1 VAVKYF
7 AAAAVMAEL
16 KTMVTD
22 YLPAVSDRDPDAGK
36 ERITP
41 LAVRDWLARLRLLEG
56 VPFNNIVADSE
67 LLPIESI
74 RFFYVDRAWTDALV
88 QGALSVGTVNSSDRA
103 QLESL
108 YPAIRDEID
117 EQERLVRLP
126 GSEQRQLGE
135 AGQITGFLLRSR
147 AVSGWP
153 GLQVRAYRR
162 EIGNDEAIVPESNPD
177 RIKLLRLERLAPA
190 VLLALFDG
198 VPEVVH
204 VEEPRQGIQFGI
216 KLEPIGDGN
225 SFNATVRARNVQTS
239 TDVEPKLPM
248 NISFRAGSPGVLDL
262 RACGATFLG
271 TPATHM
277 NDDGKLN
284 SAEFALQMI
293 RFPYRQVFGDPN
305 SPNAAEKKDV
315 FRPTV
320 AKNLAGL
327 FTLFKEKFE

>member
-1 VAVKYF
+1 MAVKFF
-7 AAAAVMAEL
+7 AATAVMAEL
-16 KTMVTD
+16 KTMVSV
-22 YLPAVSDRDPDAGK
+22 YLPTATDRDPDAGK

-67 LLPIESI
+67 LLPLESI
-74 RFFYVDRAWTDALV
+74 RFFYLDRAWTDALV
-88 QGALSVGTVNSSDRA
+88 QGALSVGTVNSADRA

-126 GSEQRQLGE
+126 GSERRQLGK
-135 AGQITGFLLRSR
+135 AGQVTGFLLRSR

-162 EIGNDEAIVPESNPD
+162 EIGNDETIVPESNPD

-225 SFNATVRARNVQTS
+225 SFKATVRARNVQTS

-248 NISFRAGSPGVLDL
+248 NVSFRRGSPGVLDL
-262 RACGATFLG
+262 RAMGATFLG
-271 TPATHM
+271 TAATHM
-277 NDDGKLN
+277 NDDGRLN

-327 FTLFKEKFE
+327 FTTFKEKFQ